1 MNIPKYLKA
10 VIEIKF
16 DSLEDANIVLKTLEP
31 ELKSAPS
38 SRSSVM
44 INLDGNILN
53 LKIEAED
60 THVFRATLNSYL
72 RWIIL
77 SHEVGM
83 LKIT

>member
-1 MNIPKYLKA
+1 MNIPKYLNA

-16 DSLEDANIVLKTLEP
+16 DSLEDAEVVLKTIEP

-38 SRSSVM
+38 SRSSVRAS
-44 INLDGNILN
+44 LEGNVLN

-60 THVFRATLNSYL
+60 THIFRASLNSYL

>member
-1 MNIPKYLKA
+1 MNAPKHLKA
-10 VIEIKF
+10 QIEIKF
-16 DSLEDANIVLKTLEP
+16 DSLEDAEVILKTIEP

-38 SRSSVM
+38 SRSSVKAS
-44 INLDGNILN
+44 IIGNVLH

-60 THVFRATLNSYL
+60 THIFRASLNSYL

-77 SHEVGM
+77 SREVRM

>member
-1 MNIPKYLKA
+1 MNIPKYIKA

-16 DSLEDANIVLKTLEP
+16 DSLEDAEVAFKTIEP

-38 SRSSVM
+38 SRSSVKSS
-44 INLDGNILN
+44 LKGDILN

-60 THVFRATLNSYL
+60 THIFRASLNSYL

-77 SHEVGM
+77 SHEVRM
-83 LKIT
+83 LKII